1 VACDEHGAAEL
12 DFVVVEAFGMYSE
25 DSWVLYFLFE
35 VHVVVSVCGAR
46 FIRVY
51 L

>member
-1 VACDEHGAAEL
+1 VACDEHGSAEL

-25 DSWVLYFLFE
+25 DSWVLFFLFE
-35 VHVVVSVCGAR
+35 VHVVESVCGGR
-46 FIRVY
+46 FIRLY